1 MLTVCKKEFR
11 GYFTSMT
18 GYVFIAFMLVIS
30 GIYFT
35 AYHLQ
40 AGYPIYGYSL
50 SSITFVF
57 LIVTPILT
65 MRSLAEEQKQKT
77 DQLLLTSPLSV
88 QAIVGG
94 KFLGLAGVFAVPVL
108 LMCTYPLILSSF
120 GTVNLKMAYAS
131 LLAFFLLGCANLAI
145 GLFISSLTESQ
156 IIAAVLTFIVL
167 FLCYMMNGIETLFSE
182 TASSSL
188 MAFVF
193 LVLALCVLI
202 YYVMKN
208 TFLAI
213 LTGIV
218 GEAVLF
224 ILYSVK
230 SSLFEGA
237 IQKLLDL
244 LNLTGHFDD
253 FVDGIF
259 SVSGIVYYLSVIGI
273 FLFLTVQ
280 SIQKRRWS

>member
-1 MLTVCKKEFR
+1 MI
-11 GYFTSMT
+11 
-18 GYVFIAFMLVIS
+18 GYVFTAFMLVIS

-88 QAIVGG
+88 RDIVVG

-108 LMCTYPLILSSF
+108 IMCLCPLILSSF
-120 GTVNLKMAYAS
+120 GEVNLKMAYAA
-131 LLAFFLLGCANLAI
+131 LLGFFLLGCANLAV
-145 GLFISSLTESQ
+145 GLFISSITESQ
-156 IIAAVLTFIVL
+156 IIAAVVTFIVL
-167 FLCYMMNGIETLFSE
+167 FICYMMSGIETLFSE

-188 MAFVF
+188 LAFVF
-193 LVLALCVLI
+193 LVLAVCAVIYVVL
-202 YYVMKN
+202 KN

-213 LTGIV
+213 LTGIA
-218 GEAVLF
+218 GEAALF
-224 ILYSVK
+224 ILYAVK

-237 IQKLLDL
+237 VQKLLEL

-253 FVDGIF
+253 YVDGIF
-259 SVSGIVYYLSVIGI
+259 SVSGILYYISVIGV
-273 FLFLTVQ
+273 FLFLTAQ